1 MLFKNLV
8 RVASAAMVPVFCAVA
23 SSYASVANADAWQ
36 DFGDKVLYSSGS
48 RHCGVPDW
56 LRRREPLARAFAE
69 PNSLQAVLAV
79 ETFLQQALEGY
90 DENNFLR
97 QGRMALHKN
106 PRCILGL
113 FLTGRFAGTELGR
126 LGSKFVGQAIE
137 RSCRVVFGTEA
148 VWKQRLEHELAMPNK
163 AQMDAF
169 TVDLFGEDEVPFLLI
184 YLVENGSSTNV
195 RHRSQELLGRYLE
208 ERYGLEPALRQYRP
222 LFLEQGYT
230 VVNGYEQLRVAR
242 LFRLAGGISDAQE
255 LYEKILQNTDTA
267 EIAISAVEN
276 LARINIEN
284 SQQGCAYRAL
294 NFLFERFPGAR
305 LADEGLKSLFLE
317 SQAKC
322 EKGSGQ
328 LIREFTNAH
337 SEEEAL
343 KLCRLCRGLWTKE
356 EAINR
361 WRCVI
366 ANAEPESVAWECARL
381 SLAEELVDKGQV
393 NEADDILHGLLCSIN
408 PTVQAR
414 ALLISADMARRL
426 NSTSEAVSLYQ
437 QAAQIERLTSLPEWS
452 KAFRL
457 GEVDAEKLSP
467 EELSFFA
474 SFLRGY
480 NELVDGN
487 FKKGAANLLKA
498 RQAADRLPGKLTVD
512 NVRRT
517 IPNMLMLAYLKMG
530 DYARAEEYGLEA
542 MRIVEEEGQAS
553 KKFAIYPPQIE
564 RVDNSMFVLSG
575 SLRTLQTERSKSQVL
590 RNAKKV
596 YANVTSQ
603 GPFKTDFGPDKSDL
617 IRLYWHIK
625 RQRVSRL
632 LSAEYEWAKARLPRA
647 KSCHES
653 LQLEPVV
660 FAAELLSA
668 DSFEHIQSVLRDM
681 GSDEHAGGRMY
692 RFAKFADGVG
702 CSGMASM
709 ALDASARGID
719 DMGSSVQLPE
729 NIADMYLA
737 RNSPQKA
744 IEIYESIVKQ
754 ASGRNEA
761 ERAQYNLITVYAE
774 KLKLYDKA
782 IQQCRRFLKN
792 FPDGERASQVKF
804 LMAKFAYLNKD
815 YAGSIQQLSLFQQRY
830 PGSPQVGEAKMLVAL
845 SRMLEGGTQDAIN
858 LLAEIIQKYPEDE
871 LAARSKFLIGY
882 LEVSQ
887 QQYSEALETFREL
900 VEQFPASR
908 YIEQSQ
914 RFIERLTEP
923 QICDLRHHPDG
934 RESSLSAQE
943 TEGPSR
949 PNVLLI
955 GIETLRA
962 DHVGCLGYFRDTTP
976 TLDKLAKEGV
986 VFSRAVAASSWTI
999 PAVMSV
1005 FTSFYPGVHRTTDH
1019 RKKLPEKIGTLA
1031 EVLEKNGFMTA
1042 AFVSTT
1048 VLDSRHGFSRGFDL
1062 YDDFSVQLAIGLD
1075 LFGKNETAKQGIF
1088 SGAPTSEPLNRAA
1101 ISWLRKNHH
1110 KPFFMFVFYFD
1121 PHSDYVPPAPF
1132 DTVFDP
1138 GYEGS
1143 IDGRGISF
1151 EPKRSTCPPKKD
1163 LDHLIALYDG
1173 EILYTDGYISDLL
1186 EKFEEYGILDRTL
1199 VVVFGDHGEQFYE
1212 HGSASHGWTLYNE
1225 VIDVPL
1231 IFRWPPMVAKG
1242 TTVSAIVSQVDVMS
1256 TILDYLDVEYDG
1268 FVQGSSLRPLIEGQ
1282 KDKLHEV
1289 VYAELNIEGSKVFSA
1304 AIGKDHKFILDL
1316 NTGGKQLF
1324 DLSVDSREQESV
1336 YPVRILSGPIPLEGR
1351 LMRYL
1356 ADNERLTAQLCG
1368 AEESQKVELDEVRIR
1383 QLKALGYLR

>member
-8 RVASAAMVPVFCAVA
+8 QVASVAMVPVFCAAA

-36 DFGDKVLYSSGS
+36 DFGDKVLYSLGS

-97 QGRMALHKN
+97 QGRIALHKN

-113 FLTGRFAGTELGR
+113 FLTEQFAGTKLGR
-126 LGSKFVGQAIE
+126 LGSKFIGQAIE
-137 RSCRVVFGTEA
+137 RSCSAVFGAEA
-148 VWKQRLEHELAMPNK
+148 VWKRRLEHELAMLHK

-169 TVDLFGEDEVPFLLI
+169 TVDLFAEDEVPFLLI
-184 YLVENGSSTNV
+184 YLAENGSSTDV
-195 RHRSQELLGRYLE
+195 RHRSRELLGRYLE
-208 ERYGLEPALRQYRP
+208 ERYGLEPALRQYR
-222 LFLEQGYT
+222 LFFLEQGYT
-230 VVNGYEQLRVAR
+230 GVNGYEQLRVAQV
-242 LFRLAGGISDAQE
+242 FRLAGDISDAQQ
-255 LYEKILQNTDTA
+255 LYQKILQDTDTA
-267 EIAISAVEN
+267 EIATTAAEN
-276 LARINIEN
+276 LAGINIEN

-294 NFLFERFPGAR
+294 NFLFERFPDAR
-305 LADEGLKSLFLE
+305 LTDEGLKSFFLE

-328 LIREFTNAH
+328 LVREFLSMRT
-337 SEEEAL
+337 EKKAL
-343 KLCRLCRGLWTKE
+343 QLCRGLLTKE

-361 WRCVI
+361 WRDVI
-366 ANAEPESVAWECARL
+366 ANTKPESVAWECARL

-393 NEADDILHGLLCSIN
+393 NEAEDILHGLLCSIN
-408 PTVQAR
+408 PTVRAR

-437 QAAQIERLTSLPEWS
+437 QAAKIERPTSLPEWS

-474 SFLRGY
+474 WHLRGY

-512 NVRRT
+512 NVRKT

-632 LSAEYEWAKARLPRA
+632 LSAEYEWAKARLPSA
-647 KSCHES
+647 KSYHES
-653 LQLEPVV
+653 LQLEPVI
-660 FAAELLSA
+660 FATQLLYA
-668 DSFEHIQSVLRDM
+668 DSFEQIQSVLADM
-681 GSDEHAGGRMY
+681 GSDEHASGRMY

-719 DMGSSVQLPE
+719 DMGSSIQLLE
-729 NIADMYLA
+729 DIADMYLA
-737 RNSPQKA
+737 RNSAQKA

-754 ASGRNEA
+754 ASGRDEA

-792 FPDGERASQVKF
+792 FPDSERASQVKF
-804 LMAKFAYLNKD
+804 LMGKFAYLNKD
-815 YAGSIQQLSLFQQRY
+815 YAGSIQQLNLFQQRY

-858 LLAEIIQKYPEDE
+858 LLTEIIQKYPEDK

-882 LEVSQ
+882 LEVSEQ
-887 QQYSEALETFREL
+887 RYSEALKTFREL

-908 YIEQSQ
+908 HVEEAQ

-923 QICDLRHHPDG
+923 QICNLRRNPDG
-934 RESSLSAQE
+934 RESSLSAEE
-943 TEGPSR
+943 TEEPNR

-962 DHVGCLGYFRDTTP
+962 DHVGYLGYFRDTTP

-986 VFSRAVAASSWTI
+986 VFRAVATSSWTI

-1005 FTSFYPGVHRTTDH
+1005 FTSLYPGVHRTTDY

-1031 EVLEKNGFMTA
+1031 EVLKKNGFATA
-1042 AFVSTT
+1042 AFVSST
-1048 VLDSRHGFSRGFDL
+1048 VLDSRYGFSRGFDL
-1062 YDDFSVQLAIGLD
+1062 YDDFSVQLALGLD
-1075 LFGKNETAKQGIF
+1075 LFGKNETAEQGIF
-1088 SGAPTSEPLNRAA
+1088 SGAPTSGPLNRAA

-1110 KPFFMFVFYFD
+1110 KPFSMFVFYFD

-1143 IDGRGISF
+1143 IDGRGIAF
-1151 EPKRSTCPPKKD
+1151 EPKRSTCPPKRD

-1173 EILYTDGYISDLL
+1173 EILYTDGYISELL
-1186 EKFEEYGILDRTL
+1186 EKFEEYGLLDRTL

-1231 IFRWPPMVAKG
+1231 IFRWPSMVAKG

-1256 TILDYLDVEYDG
+1256 TILDYLDIEYDG
-1268 FVQGSSLRPLIEGQ
+1268 FVQGSSLRPLIERQ

-1289 VYAELNIEGSKVFSA
+1289 VYAELNVEGSKVFSA

-1324 DLSVDSREQESV
+1324 ELPKDPRERENV
-1336 YPVRILSGPIPLEGR
+1336 YPARILCGPIPLEGR

-1368 AEESQKVELDEVRIR
+1368 AEESQKVELDEVRLR